1 MSKATENRPGKY
13 DALEAEFIAGTMTVR
28 ELATAHGVSYD
39 ALRSAADRRSWR
51 RRRHERAL
59 RIAEQAE
66 AEALAKCREWNSAD
80 AEAAGKLREAVLK
93 LLERADVMTFQD
105 ARHAAAALQNA
116 HAVGRMALGIEGRKL
131 EPRAP
136 AWASA
141 SGRELDSLCTIGGD
155 AADAEIKAELR
166 ARDMP
171 ESMCDYVRLF
181 MAEEELDAL
190 PKGGAAEAVTRA
202 IEQAAEKM
210 EALRRE
216 EMQQGTA
223 E

>member
-1 MSKATENRPGKY
+1 MSKATENRAGKY
-13 DALEAEFIAGTMTVR
+13 DALEAEFIAGAMTVR

-39 ALRSAADRRSWR
+39 ALRSAANRRSWR

-80 AEAAGKLREAVLK
+80 AEAAGKLRETVLK

-105 ARHAAAALQNA
+105 ARQAAAARPNA

-131 EPRAP
+131 ERAP
-136 AWASA
+136 IWASA
-141 SGRELDSLCTIGGD
+141 SGRELDSLCTIRD
-155 AADAEIKAELR
+155 YAADAEIKAELR

-202 IEQAAEKM
+202 IEQAAEEM

-216 EMQQGTA
+216 EMQQGAA